1 MSKSDQYDLVF
12 ARCGNM
18 SQSAAANPRAFEMAR
33 AFEMVELPAS
43 KWRRLMLQAPIA
55 RGNCK
60 VRSSGPGVASNANL
74 TFVIFR
80 QAAKT
85 MHRSGLSRMH
95 CPSFQVTSEGCRL
108 QTNVRIPNLNNGS
121 IVRGSSGRDLM
132 SLSSRRCS
140 RSSTES
146 RR

>member
-85 MHRSGLSRMH
+85 MHRSRIQWQG
-95 CPSFQVTSEGCRL
+95 F
-108 QTNVRIPNLNNGS
+108 NVAVIKAMQQKFHRIEKMKRV
-121 IVRGSSGRDLM
+121 IFAQ
-132 SLSSRRCS
+132 
-140 RSSTES
+140 SSTKLLQFKQ
-146 RR
+146 